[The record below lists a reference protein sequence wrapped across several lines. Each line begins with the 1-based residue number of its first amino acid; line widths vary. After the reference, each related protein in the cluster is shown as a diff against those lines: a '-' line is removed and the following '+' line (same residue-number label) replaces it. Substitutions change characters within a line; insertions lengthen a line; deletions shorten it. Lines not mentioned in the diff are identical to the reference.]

1 MCVMY
6 PDNCYLETI
15 TLLCKHWREI
25 DVEGGLTQT
34 CALRRGRV
42 SCSGQKDLCQTNKFE
57 TK

>member
-1 MCVMY
+1 MH
-6 PDNCYLETI
+6 PDVCFMDRI
-15 TLLCKHWREI
+15 TSICKHWREI